1 MSSALVRTAA
11 TPVIARAVAALVIAR
26 AVDDEGTA

>member
-1 MSSALVRTAA
+1 MSSAVVRASA